1 MIGDLKKMLKG
12 RARQNGMLVVVIV
25 IVLFF
30 QIVTKGIILRPMN
43 IANLV
48 MQNAYVIILA
58 TGMMCC
64 ILTGGNVDL
73 SVGSLCAF
81 SGAVCGFLMIGQ
93 QMNTWL
99 VLAIVFGIAILIGLW
114 NGGSIARFA
123 VPPYI
128 ATLASQLIF
137 RGGTYIVLQGVSY
150 TSYPEEFLMLTTG
163 FIPDFF
169 HGNGLHITTLLIG
182 AVACVIC
189 IVLDVKKRN
198 RKKKYKLEV
207 PGTSFFIVKQVLV
220 SAAIMW
226 FTYSLAA
233 YKGMPVVLIT
243 VALIVLIYNFILEK
257 TVMGRK
263 LYAVCGNR
271 NAARL
276 SGINDNM
283 VLFVVYMNMSI
294 LAAIAG
300 IVFTARMNSCST
312 MIGNGF
318 EGDAIAACFIGGAS
332 PATGTGTI
340 LGALIGALVIGVL
353 NNGMSI
359 LGIQSDVQMCVKGL
373 VLMIAVVF
381 DQMQR
386 KNK

>member
-1 MIGDLKKMLKG
+1 MIQDIKTMLKK
-12 RARQNGMLVVVIV
+12 RARQNGMLLVVLI
-25 IVLFF
+25 IIILF
-30 QIVTKGIILRPMN
+30 QIITKGVILRPMN

-58 TGMMCC
+58 AGMMCC

-81 SGAVCGFLMIGQ
+81 SGALCGLLMIGQ
-93 QMNTWL
+93 GMNTWL
-99 VLAIVFGIAILIGLW
+99 VLMIVFGVAILIGLW
-114 NGGSIARFA
+114 NGGSIAKFA

-150 TSYPEEFLMLTTG
+150 TSYPDEFLRLTTG
-163 FIPDFF
+163 YIPDFF
-169 HGNGLHITTLLIG
+169 QGNGLHITTLLIG
-182 AVACVIC
+182 FVACVIC
-189 IVLDVKKRN
+189 VFLDVKKRR
-198 RKKKYKLEV
+198 RKQKYKLEV
-207 PGTSFFIVKQVLV
+207 PGIPFFVAKQLLV
-220 SAAIMW
+220 TGVIMW
-226 FTYSLAA
+226 FMYSLAA
-233 YKGMPVVLIT
+233 YKGMPVVLIS

-283 VLFVVYMNMSI
+283 VLFIVYMNMSI
-294 LAAIAG
+294 LAAFAG
-300 IVFTARMNSCST
+300 IVFTARMDSCST

-340 LGALIGALVIGVL
+340 FGALIGALVIGIL

-359 LGIQSDVQMCVKGL
+359 MGIQSDVQMCVKGL

-386 KNK
+386 KNR

>member
-1 MIGDLKKMLKG
+1 MQDFKTLMKKH
-12 RARQNGMLVVVIV
+12 ARQNGMLVVVVV

-30 QIVTKGIILRPMN
+30 QIITDGVILRPMN

-81 SGAVCGFLMIGQ
+81 SGAISGLLMIGKGW
-93 QMNTWL
+93 NTWL
-99 VLAIVFGIAILIGLW
+99 VLLIIFGVAILIGLL
-114 NGGSIARFA
+114 NGGSIAKFA

-150 TSYPEEFLMLTTG
+150 TSYPENFLRLTTG

-169 HGNGLHITTLLIG
+169 SGTNLHITTMVIG
-182 AVACVIC
+182 VITCVIC
-189 IVLDVKKRN
+189 VALAARKRE
-198 RKKKYKLEV
+198 RKKKYNLEV
-207 PGTSFFIVKQVLV
+207 TSLPLFAGQWILI
-220 SAAIMW
+220 SAVILW
-226 FTYSLAA
+226 FSYSLAA

-243 VALIVLIYNFILEK
+243 VVIIVLLYSFILEK
-257 TVMGRK
+257 TVAGRH

-276 SGINDNM
+276 SGIDDNK

-340 LGALIGALVIGVL
+340 FGALIGALVIGVL

-359 LGIQSDVQMCVKGL
+359 LGIQSDVQMCVKGI
-373 VLMIAVVF
+373 VLMAAVIF

-386 KNK
+386 KGK